1 MKNST
6 TLSYW
11 WCLERDLPFA
21 CLPLLANKVCLG
33 KQLSRVERTP
43 TLAPTC
49 PGCNSNS
56 DVYLQCD
63 LWLINLH
70 LLPGLINTY
79 SAYLPDWRGE
89 LKGKPKLLTQHPVY
103 KAMVSVAYKLPLSK
117 ANAGMTPSP
126 TFLVK
131 LWWVGFLGATLSLLL
146 SILIY
151 NFYMVKCTNIQYT
164 TW

>member
-1 MKNST
+1 MLVYLYLQIKFA
-6 TLSYW
+6 
-11 WCLERDLPFA
+11 LESSSVEWKEH
-21 CLPLLANKVCLG
+21 PLWPPHVL
-33 KQLSRVERTP
+33 
-43 TLAPTC
+43 
-49 PGCNSNS
+49 

-63 LWLINLH
+63 LRLINLH

-131 LWWVGFLGATLSLLL
+131 LWWVGFLGATISLLL

-151 NFYMVKCTNIQYT
+151 NFYMVKCTNTQYT
-164 TW
+164 T